1 MRNTFGSSISVTLFG
16 ESHGQMN
23 GAVLDGIAPGTQ
35 IDYEYIRRKL
45 FLRSPHSDI
54 STPRREKDEFSIVS
68 GVRNGFAEGTPITI
82 LIPNSNTRSGD
93 YAKTQFLARPGHADY
108 TAECKYNGFQDA
120 SGGGH
125 FSGRITAALVAAGAV
140 CSHALEEK
148 GIFVG
153 THIKKLGGVCDC
165 EFSEDRLCE
174 EVRMLSNCEFP
185 VLDDRKG
192 EEMQCRILEA
202 KQNLDSVGGI
212 LETAVCG
219 VPAGLGEPWF
229 DTCESVLS
237 HILFSIPAI
246 KGVEFGLGFGFADK
260 TGSQVNDCM
269 RSIDGEVTH
278 TSNNNGGILGG
289 ITNGM
294 PIIFRTA
301 VKPTPSIARP
311 QNTVDIKTH
320 QNAVIEIKGRHD
332 PCIAHR
338 AAFVVN
344 AAVSIAVYDLLKQL
358 IINN

>member
-16 ESHGQMN
+16 ESHGQMT
-23 GAVLDGIAPGTQ
+23 GAVLDGIAPGTP

-82 LIPNSNTRSGD
+82 LIPNSNTKSDD

-153 THIKKLGGVCDC
+153 THIKKLGGVCDS

-174 EVRMLSNCEFP
+174 EVKMLSNCEFP
-185 VLDDRKG
+185 VLDDIKG
-192 EEMQCRILEA
+192 EEMQRRILEA

-260 TGSQVNDCM
+260 MGSEANDCM
-269 RSIDGEVTH
+269 RNIDGEVTH

-344 AAVSIAVYDLLKQL
+344 AAASIALLDLIKTAGL
-358 IINN
+358 N